1 HAHATAGITFE
12 RAERAQDGLRD
23 LQRPVT
29 PVKRK
34 LVAVRPPVHNS
45 AGTGRQQTGV
55 DRQAQD
61 GPCVQLELTLAL
73 RNHGDHAGVV
83 RPGADFAEPDLIVFD
98 EQFNAKDAL
107 AAQVVGDGFGDV
119 SGFFKRLGLHRL
131 GLPAFYVVALRLQV
145 SDGFAEMRF
154 NLAVG
159 TACTHGQY
167 CDFIIVVNEAFH
179 NNAPMANPAAFHRN
193 YLGALDIYRAV

>member
-1 HAHATAGITFE
+1 AHAPAGVAFGL
-12 RAERAQDGLRD
+12 AKQAQVGLRN
-23 LQRPVT
+23 LQRLVHA
-29 PVKRK
+29 VKHHI
-34 LVAVRPPVHNS
+34 VAIDPAVNDGT
-45 AGTGRQQTGV
+45 GTGRQQTGV

-83 RPGADFAEPDLIVFD
+83 RPGADFAEPDLVVFD

-107 AAQVVGDGFGDV
+107 AAQDVGDGFGDV